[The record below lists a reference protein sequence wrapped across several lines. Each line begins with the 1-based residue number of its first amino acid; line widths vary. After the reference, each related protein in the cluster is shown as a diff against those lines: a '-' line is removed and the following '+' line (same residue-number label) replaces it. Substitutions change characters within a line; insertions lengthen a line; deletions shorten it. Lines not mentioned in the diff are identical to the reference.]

1 MDPWPRRPWALTLL
15 AVLVVLG
22 ASALVGWRA
31 QWPGAVFGVRD
42 AAVTRA
48 ATPSNGPTVPSNG
61 APAAA
66 QPSGPAPATT
76 PGSVALSGGAAGLP
90 QVPDSGA
97 ASVGTGDPASVVDAY
112 FAAINGHDYRQ
123 AWDLGGRNSG
133 ASSYAQFAAGFAE
146 TSNDTVTVL
155 ATSGDVVTAQL
166 VAEQADGSSKTFAG
180 TYTVTGGVI
189 TRFHVEQTG

>member
-22 ASALVGWRA
+22 ASALVGWRT

-48 ATPSNGPTVPSNG
+48 APQSNGP
-61 APAAA
+61 PAAA
-66 QPSGPAPATT
+66 QPSGQVPATT
-76 PGSVALSGGAAGLP
+76 PGSVAPSSGAAGLP

-123 AWDLGGRNSG
+123 AWDLGGSNSG

-166 VAEQADGSSKTFAG
+166 VAEQDDGSSKTFAG

>member
-22 ASALVGWRA
+22 ASALVGWRT

-48 ATPSNGPTVPSNG
+48 APQSNGP
-61 APAAA
+61 PAAA
-66 QPSGPAPATT
+66 QPSGPVPATT
-76 PGSVALSGGAAGLP
+76 PGSVAPSSGAAGLP

-123 AWDLGGRNSG
+123 AWDLGGSNSG

-166 VAEQADGSSKTFAG
+166 VAEQDDGSSKTFAG